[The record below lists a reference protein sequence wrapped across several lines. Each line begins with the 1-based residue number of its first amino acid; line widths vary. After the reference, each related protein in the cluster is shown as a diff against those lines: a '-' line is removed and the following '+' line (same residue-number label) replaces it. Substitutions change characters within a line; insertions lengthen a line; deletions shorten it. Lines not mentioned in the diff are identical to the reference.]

1 MINQF
6 KYLLIIFIFSMTSCS
21 QQTNEEISARVTEI
35 QKSNI
40 PDKRL
45 MFWNID
51 VISSEGEN
59 CLSGETASEKG
70 FSELKSLAVQ
80 HNLKF
85 EVELLPTERFKENR
99 WGVVT
104 LSVCNI
110 RGKATHS
117 SELLSQALLGTP
129 VKVYKEVDGW
139 YLIQTPD
146 RYFGW
151 VDDAAVSLK
160 SNPELA
166 DWKNLKKVLFNKQFG
181 FAYAGIDENTAI
193 ESDLLAGDLL
203 SVIDSEN
210 KFYKTLFADGRIAF
224 VKKEDCVSLEKWQ
237 TKKMVIDDVIATAL
251 KFKGLPYLWGGTS
264 SKMLD
269 CSGFTKTVYY
279 MNGIILQRDASQQT
293 LHGEL
298 VDTANGYENLLP
310 GDLVFF
316 GRKASADTPEKVTHV
331 GLYIGEK
338 EFIHAS
344 GKVRINSLDK
354 TKENYTEHYE
364 NAFVRSRRV
373 IENVKGE
380 GIEWIVDNE
389 FYKEILP

>member
-1 MINQF
+1 
-6 KYLLIIFIFSMTSCS
+6 MTSCS
-21 QQTNEEISARVTEI
+21 QPTHEEISARLAEI
-35 QKSNI
+35 QNSTI

-45 MFWNID
+45 MYWNID
-51 VISSEGEN
+51 VNSSEGEN
-59 CLSGETASEKG
+59 YLTGETASEKA

-80 HNLKF
+80 HDFKF
-85 EVELLPTERFKENR
+85 EVELLPTEGFKENL
-99 WGVVT
+99 WGLVT

-117 SELLSQALLGTP
+117 AELLSQALLGTP

-151 VDDAAVSLK
+151 VDDAAVALK
-160 SNPELA
+160 TNSELA

-181 FAYAGIDENTAI
+181 FAYAGADENASI
-193 ESDLLAGDLL
+193 ESDLLVGDLV
-203 SVIDSEN
+203 SVIDTEN
-210 KFYKTLFADGRIAF
+210 GFYKTLFADGRIAF
-224 VKKEDCVSLEKWQ
+224 VKKDDCVSLEKWQ
-237 TKKMVIDDVIATAL
+237 TKELVIDEVIECST

-264 SKMLD
+264 SKMAD

-279 MNGIILQRDASQQT
+279 MNGIVLQRDASQQT
-293 LHGEL
+293 LYGEL
-298 VDTANGYENLLP
+298 VNTANGYDNLLP
-310 GDLVFF
+310 GDLLFF
-316 GRKASADTPEKVTHV
+316 GRKASVDSPEKVTHV
-331 GLYIGEK
+331 GLYIGDY

-344 GKVRINSLDK
+344 GKVRINSLDN
-354 TKENYTEHYE
+354 TKANYTEYYE
-364 NAFVRSRRV
+364 NAFVRSRR
-373 IENVKGE
+373 INGSIDGR